1 MAPNII
7 RSEDSQKPVRN
18 YPASPFRLFEDFF
31 NDWALRSMDDHRDE
45 SWAPSVDVTEKD
57 GTLTLMA
64 SLPGMTEKD
73 IELKVE
79 GQVLTI
85 KGERKSPE
93 TAGFTYHKRESRS
106 GTFSRS
112 FALPDS
118 ANLENIRADYKNGI
132 LTIAVAQKPEAKP
145 RTIKVNT

>member
-18 YPASPFRLFEDFF
+18 YPASPFRLFEDLF
-31 NDWALRSMDDHRDE
+31 NDWALRSMDDRRDE
-45 SWAPSVDVTEKD
+45 SWTPSVDVMEKD
-57 GTLTLMA
+57 GTMTLMA

-93 TAGFTYHKRESRS
+93 TAGFTYYQRESRS

-112 FALPDS
+112 FTLPDS

-132 LTIAVAQKPEAKP
+132 LTIAVPQKPEAKS